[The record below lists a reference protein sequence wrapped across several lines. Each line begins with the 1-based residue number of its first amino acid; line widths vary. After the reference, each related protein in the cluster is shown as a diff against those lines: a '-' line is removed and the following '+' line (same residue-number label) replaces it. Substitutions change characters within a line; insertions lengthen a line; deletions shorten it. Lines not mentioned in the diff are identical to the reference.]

1 VLGLSYGN
9 EFVDEEEEL
18 NALLAKRRAE
28 LEKLLRRQEEE
39 RERAAQEEMAR
50 ETILRSIL
58 TDEARERL
66 ARIKLAR
73 PEFARIIEDQLILLA
88 RSGRITEPI
97 TDDQLKEFLKK
108 LTSRRRE
115 GAITF
120 KRKGGL

>member
-1 VLGLSYGN
+1 MSYGN